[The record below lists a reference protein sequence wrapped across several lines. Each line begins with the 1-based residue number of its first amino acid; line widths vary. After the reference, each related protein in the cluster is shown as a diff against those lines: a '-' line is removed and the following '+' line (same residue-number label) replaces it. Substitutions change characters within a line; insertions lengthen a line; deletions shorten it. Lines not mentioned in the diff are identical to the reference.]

1 MEKWYNVINYMLVN
15 IVIHWGNIMVR
26 RKNIALFVAMI
37 ENEISYAICEGALL
51 AAKEMDAN
59 LFIMPAGIIGAS
71 YDDVEANSYRYQ
83 YNTLFSYAQFKDFD
97 AVVMEYGAVTS
108 CMEEDKKIELL
119 KHMGDTP
126 TVLIAGEVEGYSSI
140 CIHNRSGMESAVH
153 HLIRE
158 QNCKK
163 IGYVSGPVET
173 SQDARE
179 RLEAYRIAMQENHL
193 PVEDDW
199 IVYGNFSEFSE
210 EVVTDLLTRHAD
222 MDAIVFANDHMAMG
236 GYRAMRKMGIEPGKD
251 IMVTGFDD
259 SPIATSLNPRLTSV
273 RTDTKEIAYRA
284 VLSCDD
290 LMEGKEVHE
299 LVDSHLIV
307 RESSNRESALKN
319 TLGYVDEVD
328 ALFAVSP
335 EELKKQIY
343 DKYLK
348 IYFETSESSHMKQL
362 FETYFAYFIDS
373 VDEEGK
379 LNLDEKEFVA
389 QYNDFSLI
397 YLNGYADLDQFF
409 KITNYMHMYLNRLIK
424 SEEDRMILQHAMMAG
439 NHALMNVITR
449 QKMVESETNKDFEI
463 ALSCV
468 TRDMLQFS
476 KEEKKKYETVITK
489 LQKMNFASGYL
500 YTYGRG
506 IEHESDAW
514 WCAPEWTYVK
524 AYHDGEDVHL
534 YKGKE
539 KRVKTSAL
547 FANALLPQNRRFDM
561 LVLPMF
567 SGEEQY
573 GLLMAETRL
582 EHFLYASQIAS
593 QVSVSI
599 EVLEIIKKQNA
610 IKKEL
615 EKNLAE
621 TVANNRVLDEMS
633 RSDHLTGVLNRRG
646 FLNTTRRV
654 LEDEQNYGKK
664 AIAIYADMDNLKI
677 INDEFGH
684 DEGDYSLKT
693 IAKALTE
700 SFRQSDVVARMGGDE
715 FAAFAIVNQ
724 DNFPDTIR
732 KRIHSVLE
740 GMNEQ
745 NDKLYRIAM
754 SVGIV
759 EFVIGEDSDIERILS
774 EADMDLYAEKKNK
787 RKQVYK

>member
-1 MEKWYNVINYMLVN
+1 M
-15 IVIHWGNIMVR
+15 GR

-51 AAKEMDAN
+51 AAKEMDVN
-59 LFIMPAGIIGAS
+59 LFILPAGIIGAS
-71 YDDVEANSYRYQ
+71 YDDVEANCYRYQ

-108 CMEEDKKIELL
+108 CLEQDKKLELL
-119 KHMGDTP
+119 KQMGNTP
-126 TVLIAGEVEGYSSI
+126 TVLIAGEEEGYSSI

-153 HLIRE
+153 HLIKE

-179 RLEAYRIAMQENHL
+179 RLEAYRSAMQENQIS
-193 PVEDDW
+193 VDEGW

-210 EVVTDLLTRHAD
+210 EAVTDLLTRHAD
-222 MDAIVFANDHMAMG
+222 LDAIVFANDHMALG
-236 GYRAMRKMGIEPGKD
+236 GYRAMRKLGIEPGKD
-251 IMVTGFDD
+251 ILVTGFDD

-284 VLSCDD
+284 VMSCSD
-290 LMEGKEVHE
+290 LMQGKEVHE

-307 RESSNRESALKN
+307 RESSNRETALEN
-319 TLGYVDEVD
+319 TMGHVGEMD
-328 ALFAVSP
+328 ALLNVSP
-335 EELKKQIY
+335 DELKKEIY
-343 DKYLK
+343 NKHLN
-348 IYFETSESSHMKQL
+348 IYFETSESSHMKNL
-362 FETYFAYFIDS
+362 FEKYFTYYIHL
-373 VDEEGK
+373 VDEEGN
-379 LNLDEKEFVA
+379 LNLNEKEFIV
-389 QYNDFSLI
+389 QYIDLSLI
-397 YLNGYADLDQFF
+397 YQNGYVDLDQFF
-409 KITNYMHMYLNRLIK
+409 VITNYMHTYLNRLVK
-424 SEEDRMILQHAMMAG
+424 KESDRLILQRAMMAG
-439 NHALMNVITR
+439 NHALMDLITR
-449 QKMVESETNKDFEI
+449 QKMIESETNKDFEI
-463 ALSCV
+463 VLSCV

-476 KEEKKKYETVITK
+476 KEEKKKYQTVITK
-489 LQKMNFASGYL
+489 LQKLKFASGYL
-500 YTYGRG
+500 YTYGSG
-506 IEHESDAW
+506 IEHQNDTW
-514 WCAPEWTYVK
+514 WCVPEWTYVK
-524 AYHDGEDVHL
+524 AYHDGDDMHL

-539 KRVKTSAL
+539 KKIRTNSL
-547 FANALLPQNRRFDM
+547 FVNTLLPQNRRFDM

-573 GLLMAETRL
+573 GLLMAETQL
-582 EHFLYASQIAS
+582 EYFMYASQIAS

-621 TVANNRVLDEMS
+621 TVANNRVLDAMS
-633 RSDHLTGVLNRRG
+633 RSDHLTGILNRRG

-654 LEDEQNYGKK
+654 LEDEKNHGKK

-693 IAKALTE
+693 IARALAE

-724 DNFPDTIR
+724 DNFPTTIR

-740 GMNEQ
+740 NLNEQ
-745 NDKLYRIAM
+745 NDKPYRIAM
-754 SVGIV
+754 SVGSV

-774 EADMDLYAEKKNK
+774 EADMDLYVEKKAK

>member
-1 MEKWYNVINYMLVN
+1 M
-15 IVIHWGNIMVR
+15 HWSKQMKR

-59 LFIMPAGIIGAS
+59 LFILPAGIIGAS
-71 YDDVEANSYRYQ
+71 YDDVEANCYRYQ

-108 CMEEDKKIELL
+108 CLEQDKKIELL
-119 KHMGDTP
+119 RNMGDTP
-126 TVLIAGEVEGYSSI
+126 TVLIAGEEEGYSSI
-140 CIHNRSGMESAVH
+140 CIHNRSGIESAVH
-153 HLIRE
+153 HLVRE

-179 RLEAYRIAMQENHL
+179 RLEAYRTAMHENNIS
-193 PVEDDW
+193 VDEGW

-210 EVVTDLLTRHAD
+210 EVVTDLLTRHPD
-222 MDAIVFANDHMAMG
+222 LDAMVFANDHMAMG
-236 GYRAMRKMGIEPGKD
+236 GYRAMRRLGVQPGKD
-251 IMVTGFDD
+251 ILVTGFDD

-284 VLSCDD
+284 VLACDD
-290 LMEGKEVHE
+290 LMQGKEVHE
-299 LVDSHLIV
+299 LIDSHLII
-307 RESSNRESALKN
+307 RESSNKSITGS
-319 TLGYVDEVD
+319 TLGSEGDIDV
-328 ALFAVSP
+328 LISVSP
-335 EELKKQIY
+335 EELKREIY
-343 DKYLK
+343 NKHLN
-348 IYFETSESSHMKQL
+348 IYFETSESLHMKDL
-362 FETYFAYFIDS
+362 FERYFEYYLHL
-373 VDEEGK
+373 VDEEGN
-379 LNLDEKEFVA
+379 LRLDEKEFVG
-389 QYNDFSLI
+389 QYINLSLI
-397 YLNGYADLDQFF
+397 YQNGYVDLDQFF
-409 KITNYMHMYLNRLIK
+409 VITNHMHTYLNYLVKKESDRLA
-424 SEEDRMILQHAMMAG
+424 LQRAMMAG
-439 NHALMNVITR
+439 NHALMNLITR
-449 QKMVESETNKDFEI
+449 QKMVESVTNKDFEI
-463 ALSCV
+463 VLSCV

-489 LQKMNFASGYL
+489 LQKLNFASGYL

-524 AYHDGEDVHL
+524 AYHDGDDMHL

-539 KRVKTSAL
+539 KRIKTSSL
-547 FANALLPQNRRFDM
+547 FANSFLPQDRRYDM
-561 LVLPMF
+561 LVLPLF

-582 EHFLYASQIAS
+582 EHFMYASQIAS

-654 LEDEQNYGKK
+654 LEDPQNYGKK

-724 DNFPDTIR
+724 DNFPNTIR
-732 KRIHSVLE
+732 RRIHAVLE

-745 NDKLYRIAM
+745 NDKPYRIAM

-759 EFVIGEDSDIERILS
+759 EFVISEGSDIERVLN
-774 EADMDLYAEKKNK
+774 EADMDLYVEKKAK

>member
-1 MEKWYNVINYMLVN
+1 M
-15 IVIHWGNIMVR
+15 GR

-51 AAKEMDAN
+51 AAKEMDVN
-59 LFIMPAGIIGAS
+59 LFILPAGIIGAS
-71 YDDVEANSYRYQ
+71 YDDVEANCYRYQ

-97 AVVMEYGAVTS
+97 AVVMEYGTVTS
-108 CMEEDKKIELL
+108 CLEQDKKLELL

-126 TVLIAGEVEGYSSI
+126 TVLIAGEEEGYSSI
-140 CIHNRSGMESAVH
+140 CIHNQSGIESAVH

-179 RLEAYRIAMQENHL
+179 RLEAYREAMQENHL
-193 PVEDDW
+193 SIEDDW

-210 EVVTDLLTRHAD
+210 EVVTDLLTRNTD
-222 MDAIVFANDHMAMG
+222 LDAVVFANDHMALG
-236 GYRAMRKMGIEPGKD
+236 GYRAMRKLGIEPGKD
-251 IMVTGFDD
+251 ILVTGFDD

-284 VLSCDD
+284 VMSCND
-290 LMEGKEVHE
+290 LMAGKEVHE

-307 RESSNRESALKN
+307 RESSSRQMALEN
-319 TLGYVDEVD
+319 TMGHAEEMD
-328 ALFAVSP
+328 ALIAVSP
-335 EELKKQIY
+335 EELKKEIY
-343 DKYLK
+343 NKYLNV
-348 IYFETSESSHMKQL
+348 YFETSESSHMKNL
-362 FETYFAYFIDS
+362 FEKYFTYYIHLL
-373 VDEEGK
+373 DEEGK
-379 LNLDEKEFVA
+379 LNLDEKEFVV

-397 YLNGYADLDQFF
+397 YQNGYVDLDQFF
-409 KITNYMHMYLNRLIK
+409 VITNYMHTYLNYLIK
-424 SEEDRMILQHAMMAG
+424 NESERLTLQHAMMAG
-439 NHALMNVITR
+439 NHALMNLITR

-463 ALSCV
+463 VLSCV

-476 KEEKKKYETVITK
+476 KEEKKKYETVIKK
-489 LQKMNFASGYL
+489 LQRLNFASGYL
-500 YTYGRG
+500 YTYGG
-506 IEHESDAW
+506 GVEHESDKW
-514 WCAPEWTYVK
+514 WSAPEWMYVK
-524 AYHDGEDVHL
+524 AYHDGDDMHL

-539 KRVKTSAL
+539 KRIKTNSL
-547 FANALLPQNRRFDM
+547 FANSLLPQNRRFDM

-582 EHFLYASQIAS
+582 EYFMYASQIAS

-633 RSDHLTGVLNRRG
+633 RSDHLTGILNRRG

-654 LEDEQNYGKK
+654 LEDEKNYGKK

-693 IAKALTE
+693 IARALTE

-724 DNFPDTIR
+724 EHFPDTIR

-740 GMNEQ
+740 KFNEQ
-745 NDKLYRIAM
+745 NDKPYRIAM

-759 EFVIGEDSDIERILS
+759 EFVIGEDSDIQRILN
-774 EADMDLYAEKKNK
+774 EADMDLYVEKKAK